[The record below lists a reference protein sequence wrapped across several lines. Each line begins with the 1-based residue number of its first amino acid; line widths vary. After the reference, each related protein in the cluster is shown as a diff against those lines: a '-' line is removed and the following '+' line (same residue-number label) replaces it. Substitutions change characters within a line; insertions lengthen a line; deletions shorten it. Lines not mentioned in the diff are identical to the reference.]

1 MSTSS
6 MELLGTLARR
16 ALEAGHGVLTEPELY
31 SVLNAAGLRA
41 PEHVVLGVDGEGP
54 PPPAGAVVM
63 KVVSR
68 DILHKSDVGG
78 VRFLDTAEVTPALV
92 KDFLAQTAKRWAEV
106 HGRAPG
112 IEGALVM
119 KKVSFDRS
127 RPGAELIVGL
137 RASADFGL
145 VGMVGLGGVK
155 TELFGSRLP
164 RREAT
169 ALFSCARVGSA
180 LRELKE
186 TLVYRDLMGQLR
198 GSTQVVTHEAWE
210 KLLGFLCDVAHAFP
224 PTAEGSG
231 GRGDDAQQ
239 LARRRARPEQ
249 LNRPALEELEFNPF
263 VVDAAGHFVPVD
275 GLARVAWAKPE
286 AVRPPVK
293 KLKAFFE
300 PKTVCV
306 AGVSS
311 KGVNM
316 GRIILR
322 NLLRDGFTAD
332 RLVVLKPGD
341 TEVDGVRCVASPAEL
356 KERVD
361 LAVLAVPAGLVPEL
375 MQQLVEGEKAEGV
388 IVIPGGMAETEGGKE
403 KQARLEQLLAR
414 SRETTWG
421 GPVVCGPNSMGVVS
435 AAGSYDTTFI
445 PAHRL
450 PPRTGALKNLAFLSQ
465 SGAFTITRGSHLEQ
479 LAPRYVVS
487 AGNQMDLGIADFV
500 AYAAEDEQVQVI
512 AAYVEG
518 FKPGDGAR
526 FLHAAE
532 AARAKGKRVV
542 LYKGGRSPE
551 GQGTAAGHTAA
562 IAGDY
567 RACWHLSRAAGV
579 LVAESF
585 AEFEGLVRVSCGL
598 AGRELGKRRV
608 MLLSNAGFEV
618 VGMADQLRG
627 ETWGL
632 ELAKLS
638 PQTQARMRSSLS
650 KFKLDGLV
658 EVKNPLDITPTSPDA
673 GYLELARAAL
683 EDDGVDALVLG
694 LVPMSP
700 ALASLGA
707 GGESELIS
715 NATSLAQT
723 LPGLFRETK
732 KPVVVVVDAG
742 RLYDPLVQTL
752 EAAGLPVFRRADEA
766 VRALGSL

>member
-1 MSTSS
+1 MSKAIETLES
-6 MELLGTLARR
+6 LARR
-16 ALEAGHGVLTEPELY
+16 ALQAGQAVLTEPELY
-31 SVLNAAGLRA
+31 AVLAAAGLT
-41 PEHVVLGVDGEGP
+41 PPPHEVLDGEGRGEVTLRGP
-54 PPPAGAVVM
+54 VVL

-78 VRFLDTAEVTPALV
+78 VRFLDAAEVTPALV
-92 KDFLAQTAKRWAEV
+92 KEFLADTARRWAEA
-106 HGRAPG
+106 HGRQPTL
-112 IEGALVM
+112 EGALVM
-119 KKVSFDRS
+119 QKVGFDRS

-137 RASADFGL
+137 RASADFGM

-169 ALFSCARVGSA
+169 ALFSCARVGVA
-180 LRELKE
+180 MRELKE

-198 GSTQVVTHEAWE
+198 GSSQVVTHEAWE
-210 KLLGFLCDVAHAFP
+210 KLLGFLCEVAHAFP
-224 PTAEGSG
+224 TT
-231 GRGDDAQQ
+231 GDTS
-239 LARRRARPEQ
+239 
-249 LNRPALEELEFNPF
+249 RPALEELEFNPF
-263 VVDAAGHFVPVD
+263 VVDAQGHFVPLD
-275 GLARVAWAKPE
+275 GLARVSWATPE
-286 AVRPPVK
+286 PVRPPLQ

-322 NLLRDGFTAD
+322 NLLRDGFAPAQLT
-332 RLVVLKPGD
+332 VIKPGD
-341 TEVDGVRCVASPAEL
+341 SEIDGVRCVASPAEL
-356 KERVD
+356 PSRVD
-361 LAVLAVPAGLVPEL
+361 LAVLAVSASVVPEL
-375 MQQLVEGEKAEGV
+375 MGQFVEGEKAEGL
-388 IVIPGGMAETEGGKE
+388 IVIPGGMAETAGGKE
-403 KQARLEQLLAR
+403 KQASLEALLRR
-414 SRETTWG
+414 SRATPWG

-500 AYAAEDEQVQVI
+500 AWAAEDEQVQVI

-518 FKPGDGAR
+518 FKPGDGQR

-532 AARAKGKRVV
+532 AARAKGKRVI

-579 LVAESF
+579 LVAETF
-585 AEFEGLVRVSCGL
+585 AEFEGLVRVSCAL
-598 AGRELGKRRV
+598 AGRELGPRRV

-632 ELAKLS
+632 ELARLS
-638 PQTQARMRSSLS
+638 DETKARVRATLAR
-650 KFKLDGLV
+650 FKLDELV
-658 EVKNPLDITPTSPDA
+658 EVKNPLDLTPSSPDA
-673 GYLELARAAL
+673 GYEAVARAVL

-700 ALASLGA
+700 ALATLGA
-707 GGESELIS
+707 GEPAELITQ
-715 NATSLAQT
+715 ATSLAQT
-723 LPGLFRETK
+723 LPEVFRATK
-732 KPVVVVVDAG
+732 KPLVVVVDAG
-742 RLYDPLVQTL
+742 RLYDPLVQAL